1 MYLMVETIQREE
13 ATDSPEWRTI
23 RETFK
28 SELGQCVFQLE
39 SKINWK
45 IMVCLKICVECGK
58 VEMLWIFL

>member
-39 SKINWK
+39 SKIIWK
-45 IMVCLKICVECGK
+45 IMIYLKIHVECGK
-58 VEMLWIFL
+58 LEMWWISL